1 MSNNLLDSG
10 ARFNCG
16 LGLLGGHGGLPFGL
30 LSNLSPYFFCCG
42 TRMWVVDGHRG
53 SYFYFVVYRL
63 GFRMASDR
71 FIIVHLILL
80 KCFYIVNGHHAALS
94 P

>member
-30 LSNLSPYFFCCG
+30 LSNLSPYFFVVELGCG
-42 TRMWVVDGHRG
+42 SLMV
-53 SYFYFVVYRL
+53 
-63 GFRMASDR
+63 
-71 FIIVHLILL
+71 IVGRISTLQST
-80 KCFYIVNGHHAALS
+80 G
-94 P
+94 